1 MSLKSCR
8 SPSRFGF
15 VGEHG
20 RIFLSPLIAIGFGFV
35 NHRGGRH
42 LGFGSSTRVGF
53 PFGLGFISEGG
64 SLSRFSVWAS
74 GLGFINE
81 S

>member
-1 MSLKSCR
+1 MSLKSSG

-20 RIFLSPLIAIGFGFV
+20 RIFQSPLIAIGFGFV